1 MLRLDTRREP
11 NQLRSVRLRSAER
24 DTLRARQG
32 LERALAAVDW
42 SLSELPPNAL
52 LLVRRLHAGPHALAA
67 FGAQVSQ
74 ALREQQR
81 KAKRPWRD
89 DGAATAEAV
98 WFDEGELAACLVR
111 DWLRG
116 HVSQCWWWRTVLG
129 RAAVDEWLREQVLD
143 DGRQVA
149 TTLSRLAPD
158 GDAAA
163 WLSRLHEGDARRGLS
178 ALARDY
184 QAPLALVSGHAS
196 QTADSGNRIDAAAS
210 EPRQASPRPHA
221 TTAAPRP
228 DCVAGPA
235 ASTSRRGAA
244 RLLAAMP
251 ELRNEAL
258 RPTTTRLLAFALAAV
273 REPGWLRSADFAD
286 AVAAWTQ
293 SRSVATPMKANPVP
307 SGTTPLAKP
316 QRRDPTRPTAISTTD
331 TATVSFVQATE
342 AATATAAQTGL
353 EPSAA
358 SRPGLPQPPDAA
370 PAARRSKRS
379 PSAAAHIMQSRV
391 RATGDTAA
399 TVHTTAAATDAHA
412 TETLAEI
419 PVFDTAIAV
428 EPAATDTAL
437 HSAFNLADGVRIDSD
452 YGGLLYLL
460 NAALALELY
469 GDFTL
474 PRARGLALSPW
485 NWLAL
490 VGETWFGAALRRDPL
505 WRLLADLAGRKPQL
519 APAHDFVAPLDWA
532 IDAAWLQPWDELAT
546 VGYRAGP
553 RRLRLWHPQGFVL
566 ADLPRS
572 PASAPYA
579 QAAAWCAERAA
590 LAGSRLVR
598 LPRAPA
604 PSPRQRNRRW
614 LHYLLAYLEA
624 RLARAL
630 AADAADVPALVC
642 RHRAQLHCN
651 LVDVEVRLSLEA
663 LPLSL
668 RLAGLDRDPG
678 WIPAAGRSVRFRF
691 A

>member
-1 MLRLDTRREP
+1 MLRPDTRREP
-11 NQLRSVRLRSAER
+11 NRLRSVRLRSAER
-24 DTLRARQG
+24 DTLRARQS

-52 LLVRRLHAGPHALAA
+52 LLVRRLRAGPHATAA

-98 WFDEGELAACLVR
+98 WFDDGELAACLVR

-116 HVSQCWWWRTVLG
+116 HVSQRWWWRTVLG

-149 TTLSRLAPD
+149 TTLSLLAPG

-163 WLSRLHEGDARRGLS
+163 WLSRLHDGDARRGLN

-184 QAPLALVSGHAS
+184 QAPLALLSGHAF
-196 QTADSGNRIDAAAS
+196 QTADPGDGIDAAAPDS
-210 EPRQASPRPHA
+210 QQALPPA
-221 TTAAPRP
+221 PATAAAPP
-228 DCVAGPA
+228 DHRARPA
-235 ASTSRRGAA
+235 ACASRRDAA

-258 RPTTTRLLAFALAAV
+258 RPTTVRLLAFALAAT

-286 AVAAWTQ
+286 AVTAWTQ
-293 SRSVATPMKANPVP
+293 SRSAAAPKKPRPAPPGAAPLAHPQRSRPTRPAAAIVLDTALVSSVEAIAATTA
-307 SGTTPLAKP
+307 AKP
-316 QRRDPTRPTAISTTD
+316 QI
-331 TATVSFVQATE
+331 
-342 AATATAAQTGL
+342 GL

-358 SRPGLPQPPDAA
+358 SPPGPSLPPEVA
-370 PAARRSKRS
+370 PAAKRSKRS
-379 PSAAAHIMQSRV
+379 PTAAPHGRRSRV
-391 RATGDTAA
+391 RATGDAAA
-399 TVHTTAAATDAHA
+399 TAHTTAAASDARG
-412 TETLAEI
+412 TETPTEI
-419 PVFDTAIAV
+419 PAFDTATATDA
-428 EPAATDTAL
+428 EPADTTPQPI
-437 HSAFNLADGVRIDSD
+437 FNLGDGVRIDSD
-452 YGGLLYLL
+452 YGGLPYLL
-460 NAALALELY
+460 NAALVLELY
-469 GDFTL
+469 GDFTM

-490 VGETWFGAALRRDPL
+490 VGEAWFGASLRRDPL
-505 WRLLADLAGRKPQL
+505 WRLLADLAGRKPQQ
-519 APAHDFVAPLDWA
+519 APAHDFVAPRDWA
-532 IDAAWLQPWDELAT
+532 IDAAWLQPWDEVDAL
-546 VGYRAGP
+546 GYRAGP

-572 PASAPYA
+572 PASAPSA
-579 QAAAWCAERAA
+579 QAAAWCAQRAGLSPA
-590 LAGSRLVR
+590 RLVR
-598 LPRAPA
+598 LARAPA

-630 AADAADVPALVC
+630 GVDTAEVPALVC